1 MFKVDLPSINFAE
14 SKKVYRNPGER
25 KLFKMADLV
34 VALLLSNPGRP
45 GYNHRLP
52 RLARLHHLG

>member
-1 MFKVDLPSINFAE
+1 MFKIDLPSINFAE
-14 SKKVYRNPGER
+14 SKKVYRNPEER

-45 GYNHRLP
+45 GYIHRLP
-52 RLARLHHLG
+52 RLARLHHLH